1 MAALRTDAPLNNFRY
16 FVLDY
21 PEGGITPAEGRL
33 ISDFNGAFN
42 PDQLFAVGFTQ
53 PGLTS
58 TRGIAFTD
66 ANGIEHRFA
75 LAISG
80 EDGSIILEKF

>member
-1 MAALRTDAPLNNFRY
+1 MAALRTDVPLANFRY
-16 FVLDY
+16 FALDY

-33 ISDFNGAFN
+33 ISDFNGVFN
-42 PDQLFAVGFTQ
+42 PDQLFVVGFMQ

-66 ANGIEHRFA
+66 ADGIEHRFA

-80 EDGSIILEKF
+80 EDGSIILEEF